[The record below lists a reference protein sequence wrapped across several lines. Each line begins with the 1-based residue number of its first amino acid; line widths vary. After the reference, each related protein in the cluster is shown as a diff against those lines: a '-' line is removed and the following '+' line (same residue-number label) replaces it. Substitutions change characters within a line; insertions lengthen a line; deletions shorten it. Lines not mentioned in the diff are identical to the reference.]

1 MTPQEYLASLKSEAG
16 DLLAKAMNH
25 PSTFTQV
32 DAERSTFVATEAAR
46 VKALVE
52 QQEAT
57 TKTLSGLSGVRGG
70 ISSTPDQEH
79 DEDDFGRSG
88 VAKSRSSSRFTRNV
102 MKAFKAAA
110 PAVGGPFVQK
120 ALIPNGAIVAEFDQA
135 IIEDPMD
142 TTSLYNVVNHA
153 TASGNAG
160 TYLAQIERTNNAATV
175 KAGDLKPFS
184 SYGLEQRSWRL
195 ATVAHLAGP
204 MKRQWLQ
211 DHSGLNDFLYNEMAY
226 GIDRAVSDLILNGG
240 KDEDGGTITGIMNTS
255 GISQTA
261 YTTSPLRTIRR
272 AITQQQTIGA
282 NPKNIVLNP
291 DDWESIENTLTA
303 SGEYIMDGA
312 PQKAVTPQLYG
323 MPVTLVTGLPAGQA
337 IIGNLQEAVTVLDN
351 SQLEVVW
358 HEGGQVN
365 VGTKAAPVLEP
376 LFQANQ
382 LIVRAEMRLGLTLNS
397 LKQLRIADLTAA

>member
-142 TTSLYNVVNHA
+142 TTSLYNVVNH
-153 TASGNAG
+153 
-160 TYLAQIERTNNAATV
+160 ATV